1 MINFSDLELPTEIID
16 CLLGCLS
23 EREKDVI
30 KSRYGIFMPVLTL
43 AEIGKKYS
51 ITRERVRQIQNN
63 AQKKLTRSASLTKLS
78 NFQDQVLEYINTF
91 AGIALETNLDSYFV
105 DVLKFASKDVPVLKL
120 AAVIDPRFVWEH
132 NRVNFKSH
140 FRLSSIKFSYI
151 KEATFKAISQLNE
164 FKSEQSLTSL
174 SKLLKFSSQAIKP
187 ILLLDRRICI
197 KDSGVS
203 LAEWRNVNPRTL
215 FDKILY
221 VLNKT
226 QEPMHYSRIAELILD
241 SNFDAKTVSVQAV
254 HNELINN
261 EDYVLIGRGIYAM
274 KNWGYKEGTV
284 SDVIASILEKKG
296 PLHLY
301 DLTQEVLQRRKVKP
315 VTVQVNLNSN
325 KSKFRRNNLG
335 LYELV

>member
-1 MINFSDLELPTEIID
+1 MINFSDLQRPTDIID
-16 CLLGCLS
+16 CLLDCLN

-30 KSRYGIFMPVLTL
+30 QSRFGIDKAVLTL
-43 AEIGKKYS
+43 ADIGEKYS

-63 AQKKLTRSASLTKLS
+63 AQKKLARSSTLTKLAD
-78 NFQDQVLEYINTF
+78 FQDKVYTYLSGLN
-91 AGIALETNLDSYFV
+91 GVALETLIDTYFV
-105 DVLKFASKDVPVLKL
+105 DALEYSTQSVAKLKL
-120 AAVIDPRFVWEH
+120 ATVIDSRFVWEH
-132 NRVNFKSH
+132 NRVDYRSH
-140 FRLSSIKFSYI
+140 FRLSSIKFSYL
-151 KEATFKAISQLNE
+151 KEICEKVISILSDYKTEMTLASLAKNVKLTATAL
-164 FKSEQSLTSL
+164 KS
-174 SKLLKFSSQAIKP
+174 
-187 ILLLDRRICI
+187 ILIVDRRICI

-203 LAEWRNVNPRTL
+203 LTAWRDVNPKTL

-221 VLNKT
+221 VLNKK
-226 QEPMHYSRIAELILD
+226 QEPLHYTDIAELILD
-241 SNFDAKTVSVQAV
+241 SHFDAKTVSVQAV

-261 EDYVLIGRGIYAM
+261 EDFVLIGRGIYAM

-301 DLTQEVLQRRKVKP
+301 DLTQEVLQRRKVKA
-315 VTVQVNLNSN
+315 VTIQVNLNSN